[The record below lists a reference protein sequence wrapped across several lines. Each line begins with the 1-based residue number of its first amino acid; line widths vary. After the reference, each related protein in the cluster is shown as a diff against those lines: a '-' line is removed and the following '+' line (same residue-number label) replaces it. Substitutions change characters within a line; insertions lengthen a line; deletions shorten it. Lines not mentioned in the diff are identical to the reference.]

1 MASSEPQQPATYDLL
16 IVTDATASMGE
27 YLDALRASIPEILAL
42 AKLSGA
48 FSRLGVLAY
57 KDYSDPPAEIAA
69 WSGWNSPTL
78 PQFVSDLTASGGG
91 DYPEAA
97 KTALIR
103 GLQAVDKN
111 SNTLVLWYADAPPH
125 HMSIQSYQ
133 NDVAEA
139 KAFPAGAV
147 DWVKLC
153 HTARR
158 RNCTVFCFTPHSAD
172 LNFSSFYVLLA
183 ELTGGI
189 CITSKATSSAL
200 ISRLTLGVI
209 MQWMGRA
216 TSTLGDVI
224 RSSSA
229 AFLRYEHSPRTATPK
244 LTDEGAGSRGYL
256 PPSFH
261 RAVAGTPLRKI
272 LKKSLELSNIPLCA
286 ATTQLDLGK
295 RFAAPSEGAYRDL
308 VYESLTS
315 IIQTNV
321 ACLTYNPVFGQLW
334 RAVCKDTEGR
344 KMTLVNLF
352 SEYVGKIAGADEK
365 AALRQW
371 LEDSF
376 DQTEEIEK
384 IIKRH
389 CAAATGPTPMVYLDF
404 DADVHVTR
412 TELLEVSRS
421 CYAGVLKKIA
431 RVFTHLKLVEPGV
444 TLAPAQ
450 RALPLTLPA
459 RDFFRLLPH
468 LIVPGTLYPPRA
480 ATLTA
485 IIALITAV
493 PFLRD
498 SATSLLATAKGRRVN
513 RAGENASTRR
523 CGGYRLI
530 ELNLDAPVGV
540 RVPWTPRKTRGP
552 GDVKVQ
558 CTTCLVRRSVTAMS
572 HERADVCGFCA
583 TARLTGY
590 RGDVAKDFPGVEET
604 ESCWVECSSSTCR
617 AQYVVENVPGLKIRP
632 RCYYCRNNLP
642 CPWLECSIC
651 TNRVIVPRLY
661 RSGDGKYTCP
671 GCTNAAWADK
681 CIAAEDTT
689 VRILNRENG
698 VAWLGFNN
706 AHKADPAA
714 KTATTIF
721 DGKSCFKLMQA
732 LGVEAFGKKP
742 ANAAP
747 TLLLGQ
753 KALRDT
759 AGTLAQV
766 EARVGSGEVVLAS
779 CALCFEEMPAG
790 KLVPACGR
798 TGCTQRVDDGCLKE
812 WYGQNEPGK
821 LLNMM
826 QFTCPFCRR
835 RPTVKT
841 LARYNKQ
848 ALVLGGLQEAMADRR
863 FLYAWCIDC
872 ARAKQAFERTACT
885 EAALPPV
892 SGFKCEICR
901 KPKPPKLRVVI
912 CPKPKC
918 GYGLTKISGCNHIT
932 CVCGTHVCYACGGG
946 FVLDEIYSHMHL
958 AHGSFYSDDESD
970 DER

>member
-1 MASSEPQQPATYDLL
+1 
-16 IVTDATASMGE
+16 
-27 YLDALRASIPEILAL
+27 LRASIPEILAL

-103 GLQAVDKN
+103 GLQAVNKD

-172 LNFSSFYVLLA
+172 LKFSSFYVLLA

-216 TSTLGDVI
+216 TSTLSDVI

-229 AFLRYEHSPRTATPK
+229 ALLRYEHSPRTATPK
-244 LTDEGAGSRGYL
+244 LADEGAGSRGYL

-352 SEYVGKIAGADEK
+352 SEYVGKIVGADEK

-404 DADVHVTR
+404 DADVHITR

-431 RVFTHLKLVEPGV
+431 RVFTHLKVFPIPSFR
-444 TLAPAQ
+444 PAM
-450 RALPLTLPA
+450 
-459 RDFFRLLPH
+459 D
-468 LIVPGTLYPPRA
+468 
-480 ATLTA
+480 
-485 IIALITAV
+485 
-493 PFLRD
+493 
-498 SATSLLATAKGRRVN
+498 
-513 RAGENASTRR
+513 
-523 CGGYRLI
+523 
-530 ELNLDAPVGV
+530 
-540 RVPWTPRKTRGP
+540 
-552 GDVKVQ
+552 
-558 CTTCLVRRSVTAMS
+558 
-572 HERADVCGFCA
+572 
-583 TARLTGY
+583 TG
-590 RGDVAKDFPGVEET
+590 
-604 ESCWVECSSSTCR
+604 
-617 AQYVVENVPGLKIRP
+617 
-632 RCYYCRNNLP
+632 
-642 CPWLECSIC
+642 
-651 TNRVIVPRLY
+651 
-661 RSGDGKYTCP
+661 
-671 GCTNAAWADK
+671 
-681 CIAAEDTT
+681 
-689 VRILNRENG
+689 
-698 VAWLGFNN
+698 
-706 AHKADPAA
+706 
-714 KTATTIF
+714 
-721 DGKSCFKLMQA
+721 
-732 LGVEAFGKKP
+732 
-742 ANAAP
+742 
-747 TLLLGQ
+747 
-753 KALRDT
+753 
-759 AGTLAQV
+759 
-766 EARVGSGEVVLAS
+766 
-779 CALCFEEMPAG
+779 
-790 KLVPACGR
+790 
-798 TGCTQRVDDGCLKE
+798 
-812 WYGQNEPGK
+812 
-821 LLNMM
+821 
-826 QFTCPFCRR
+826 
-835 RPTVKT
+835 
-841 LARYNKQ
+841 
-848 ALVLGGLQEAMADRR
+848 
-863 FLYAWCIDC
+863 
-872 ARAKQAFERTACT
+872 
-885 EAALPPV
+885 
-892 SGFKCEICR
+892 
-901 KPKPPKLRVVI
+901 
-912 CPKPKC
+912 
-918 GYGLTKISGCNHIT
+918 
-932 CVCGTHVCYACGGG
+932 
-946 FVLDEIYSHMHL
+946 
-958 AHGSFYSDDESD
+958 
-970 DER
+970 